1 MKLKNNKGYVAIDM
15 AVAIIGIIVFSGLI
29 ISLMYSNFLENA
41 KTKKEA
47 IAVIYLTELMENV
60 GIATYE
66 QVPLDK
72 EKEKNLELYQEKIE
86 NLKPADLKKSSSS
99 NNKDVYR
106 IDIKI
111 VNIGQDGEEINIE
124 QVEET
129 NDIIKKITATISYT
143 VGNKKYSNTLQRIK
157 IKE

>member
-41 KTKKEA
+41 KTKKET
-47 IAVIYLTELMENV
+47 IAVIYLTELMENI

-66 QVPLDK
+66 KVT
-72 EKEKNLELYQEKIE
+72 QENIE
-86 NLKPADLKKSSSS
+86 NLKPTDLTKEPD
-99 NNKDVYR
+99 KDIYE
-106 IDIKI
+106 
-111 VNIGQDGEEINIE
+111 VNIQIGHPVDEKEEP
-124 QVEET
+124 VEF
-129 NDIIKKITATISYT
+129 IKTITAQISYT
-143 VGNKKYSNTLQRIK
+143 VGNKTYSNTLQRIK

>member
-41 KTKKEA
+41 KTKKET
-47 IAVIYLTELMENV
+47 IAVIYLTELMENI

-66 QVPLDK
+66 KVT
-72 EKEKNLELYQEKIE
+72 QENIE
-86 NLKPADLKKSSSS
+86 NLKPKDLTKEPD
-99 NNKDVYR
+99 KD
-106 IDIKI
+106 INE
-111 VNIGQDGEEINIE
+111 VNIQIGHPVDEKEEP
-124 QVEET
+124 VEF
-129 NDIIKKITATISYT
+129 IKTITAQISYT
-143 VGNKKYSNTLQRIK
+143 VGNKTYSNTLQRIK

>member
-41 KTKKEA
+41 KTKKET
-47 IAVIYLTELMENV
+47 IAVIYLTELMENI

-66 QVPLDK
+66 EVT
-72 EKEKNLELYQEKIE
+72 QENIE
-86 NLKPADLKKSSSS
+86 NLKPTDLTKEPD
-99 NNKDVYR
+99 KDIYE
-106 IDIKI
+106 
-111 VNIGQDGEEINIE
+111 VNIQIGHPVDEKEEP
-124 QVEET
+124 VEF
-129 NDIIKKITATISYT
+129 IKTITAQISYT
-143 VGNKKYSNTLQRIK
+143 VGNKTYSNTLERIK